1 MLCEKNILPKTE
13 IVTYTNDWHP
23 LGEPDW
29 NNPIFG
35 KENPPSEI
43 TSYMDQC
50 GGDSGSG
57 NFITNDEE
65 EDRNNIMNF
74 KFVLAAITSETVYD
88 YIDINGVFQK
98 VPCGSNTIDLTIDG
112 LDTVFTGGVSTCIT
126 WPKIFKWIKERAQL
140 RMPAQAGD

>member
-50 GGDSGSG
+50 SGDSGSG
-57 NFITNDEE
+57 NFISNDEE
-65 EDRNNIMNF
+65 EDRFNIMNF
-74 KFVLAAITSETVYD
+74 KFILAAITTEAVYD
-88 YIDINGVFQK
+88 YIDVNGVFK
-98 VPCGSNTIDLTIDG
+98 ELPCGSNTIDEYD
-112 LDTVFTGGVSTCIT
+112 DKTVVTGGVSISIT
-126 WPKIFKWIKERAQL
+126 WPKIFNWIKEKAQL
-140 RMPAQAGD
+140 RMPVKAGD

>member
-74 KFVLAAITSETVYD
+74 KFVLAATTTETVYD
-88 YIDINGVFQK
+88 YIDMNGDFK
-98 VPCGSNTIDLTIDG
+98 KLPCGSNTIDEYD
-112 LDTVFTGGVSTCIT
+112 DKTVVTGGVSISIT
-126 WPKIFKWIKERAQL
+126 WPKIFNWIKEKAQL
-140 RMPAQAGD
+140 RMPVKAGD